1 MMNKG
6 MVMNISRK
14 TATIFTSDCRM
25 VRVKYQP
32 DMIRGHEYDLD
43 RAVRMNDTASS
54 RRWVPALV
62 AVCLVALLIGGVL
75 FSGLIPQPVYATLS
89 IDVNPSIEFALN
101 RDLGIIRTRAIN
113 AEAKQ
118 LLANHDFTGLAWQEA
133 VRQWAQILKAQNDIQ
148 VQNMLI
154 SAVLPENAQELKKQL
169 IAMEGTANQGEL
181 SQIAVRVIYSSDSDI
196 AGQAV
201 QNGLSVGR
209 QMLLNQA
216 KSQGEH
222 YDANAIAQARLGELV
237 GQLLQKGDHDQTRL
251 TIRETQSLSESTGA
265 VETQRETNRETNGSQ
280 DGTQQTERETNRETS
295 GSQNGTMATSRETNR
310 ETSGSQDGTM
320 ATNRETS
327 RETIQ
332 ESQQATSS
340 TGTPATSGSQQGE
353 PGGKG

>member
-1 MMNKG
+1 MNKG
-6 MVMNISRK
+6 MIMNIGRR
-14 TATIFTSDCRM
+14 TATVFTSDCRIIK
-25 VRVKYQP
+25 VKYQP

-43 RAVRMNDTASS
+43 QIERMPERTVN
-54 RRWVPALV
+54 RRLVPALL
-62 AVCLVALLIGGVL
+62 AVCLVALIVGGVL

-101 RDLGIIRTRAIN
+101 RDLEVIRTRAIN
-113 AEAKQ
+113 EEARQ
-118 LLANHDFTGLAWQEA
+118 LMANHEFTGLYWQEA
-133 VRQWAQILKAQNDIQ
+133 VRQWAQVLKAQNTIQ

-154 SAVLPENAQELKKQL
+154 SAVLPDGATELKNQL
-169 IAMEGTANQGEL
+169 IAMEGLENQGDL
-181 SQIAVRVIYSSDSDI
+181 SQIQVRVIYSSDHDV

-201 QNGLSVGR
+201 QNGLSIGR

-216 KSQGEH
+216 KSQGEN

-251 TIRETQSLSESTGA
+251 TSRETQSLSEATGA
-265 VETQRETNRETNGSQ
+265 TETQRETNRETSGSH
-280 DGTQQTERETNRETS
+280 DGTMTTSGETN
-295 GSQNGTMATSRETNR
+295 RETNR

-320 ATNRETS
+320 TTS
-327 RETIQ
+327 RETIH

-353 PGGKG
+353 TGGKG